1 MNENTNERLLYIL
14 KKEVN
19 PALGCTGPT
28 SVSFAVS
35 AAKDAVGGTVES
47 VKLIVDRD
55 TYKNSVSVGIPGTSE
70 EGTEIAAA
78 LGAICGDSKLGL
90 EVLKN
95 VKKEDEAAAKEFV
108 KNNLKVEI
116 DWNDKGIGLRIEA
129 FVKTSNGLG
138 HVVVSQTHTNIVLI
152 EVNNKVTFKKGE
164 EKNSNHIKTSENNEN
179 DEIRKYHVKDFYEFA
194 KNVSADKLS
203 FIKEAVD
210 MNKALAESGL
220 KKHLGADF
228 GNTFMKLKGNREY
241 LLAKAYTAAASDARM
256 SGENLSA
263 MSCASSGN
271 VGITASLPLFIIAK
285 ENNKSEEELLRAVS
299 LSFLLTIYIKSYIG
313 RLSAMCA
320 CAIAAGVGVT
330 AGTAYLLDGSY
341 ENIELSIK
349 NIVGSIGGVLCDGA
363 KLGCALKLSTAVG
376 VAIESA
382 YLAINGAAIPSNNG
396 IVCGNADET
405 LIMLGKIA
413 REGMIDTDKTV
424 CKAIIERQNK

>member
-1 MNENTNERLLYIL
+1 MDEKLLYIL

-35 AAKDAVGGTVES
+35 AAKNAVGGTVKS

-55 TYKNSVSVGIPGTSE
+55 TYKNSASVGIPGTSE

-95 VKKEDEAAAKEFV
+95 VKREDEAAAKKFV

-116 DWNDKGIGLRIEA
+116 DWNDKGIGLYIEA
-129 FVKTSNGLG
+129 FVETSNGVG
-138 HVVVSQTHTNIVLI
+138 HVIVSQTHTNVALI
-152 EVNNKVTFKKGE
+152 EVNNKIIFKKE
-164 EKNSNHIKTSENNEN
+164 NDKNSNDVKTSENNEN
-179 DEIRKYHVKDFYEFA
+179 DEIRKYKVKDFYEFS
-194 KNVSADKLS
+194 KNISADKLS
-203 FIKEAVD
+203 FIKEAID
-210 MNKALAESGL
+210 MNKLLAESGL

-228 GNTFMKLKGNREY
+228 GNTFMKLNGSKEY
-241 LLAKAYTAAASDARM
+241 ILAKAYTAAASDARM

-271 VGITASLPLFIIAK
+271 VGITASLPLFIIAE

-320 CAIAAGVGVT
+320 CAIAAGIGVA

-341 ENIELSIK
+341 EKIELSIK

-396 IVCGNADET
+396 IVCNNADET